1 MGQSSAQRLQR
12 RRARKE
18 RKRAL
23 SQPKER
29 LGAGRDLFI
38 SIEEVISK
46 VAKRHGGIEPPVIA
60 QALCLVTS
68 NLALREGIPKE
79 RLQEIMGIYM
89 DQAAEL
95 LKEQQ
100 QREQG
105 ELSPG
110 GLILPG

>member
-38 SIEEVISK
+38 SIEEVIS
-46 VAKRHGGIEPPVIA
+46 
-60 QALCLVTS
+60 T
-68 NLALREGIPKE
+68 KE